1 MKKILLLFIFLPL
14 ILVGQETILISA
26 ILDGD
31 RSGGNPK
38 MVELYAK
45 TDIAD
50 LSVFGLES
58 GTNGAASSG
67 TQEYTFDAVELSA
80 GEFIYVTTNQAELET
95 YFIFIED
102 GEPVNPLDGKK
113 IYVNNVASINGNDP
127 VYLYKNGAVVDAFG
141 AADASEASFYGD

>member
-58 GTNGAASSG
+58 GSNGAASSG

-95 YFIFIED
+95 YFTFTKD
-102 GEPVNPLDGKK
+102 GETVNPLDGKK
-113 IYVNNVASINGNDP
+113 IYVNKKLSKNQNPLVHSLRQAFRQSSSQWFYKGVARN
-127 VYLYKNGAVVDAFG
+127 
-141 AADASEASFYGD
+141 